1 MKTYK
6 IANILNLIDTIGE
19 EKLRNILSEFSC
31 PKNLEIENFV
41 RNNAIDFAKKK
52 MSITHFLVDEKSKPV
67 AFFTLTHKAV
77 KIQDEVL
84 SSTQRRKIKRY
95 AQLDEATNSYMTSA
109 FLVAQLGK
117 NYATDKNV
125 DFNGNDIMDDAM
137 DILTSVQHDVGGG
150 VAYLECEDKPQLLK
164 FYQNENNGFR
174 VFGER
179 YSGQEQIKYL
189 QLLKFF

>member
-1 MKTYK
+1 MSLCR
-6 IANILNLIDTIGE
+6 AVNILDLIDLMGE
-19 EKLRNILSEFSC
+19 EKLRKVLSEFSC

-41 RNNAIDFAKKK
+41 RNNAVDFAKKK
-52 MSITHFLVDEKSKPV
+52 ISITHIAMDENSKPV

-77 KIQDEVL
+77 KIQDDVL
-84 SSTQRRKIKRY
+84 SSTQRRKLRRY

-117 NYATDKNV
+117 NYVTGENM

-137 DILTSVQHDVGGG
+137 DILTAVQHDVGGG

-164 FYQNENNGFR
+164 FYQNDNNGFR

-179 YSGQEQIKYL
+179 YSGQERIKYI